1 MIALNDGMECV
12 DILKITFH
20 LVYPLITSIYGTKF
34 SKLVIDDREN
44 NRGSRN
50 VEQSLVHIAHA
61 QWLGQ
66 GHFLGQIIIEFK
78 TLNSYIFQYILKPF
92 VKYKLSKNNR
102 KCKFIA

>member
-50 VEQSLVHIAHA
+50 VEQSLVLNAHA

-66 GHFLGQIIIEFK
+66 GHFLGQIIID
-78 TLNSYIFQYILKPF
+78 LNAQYLFIRIQSRGIF
-92 VKYKLSKNNR
+92 
-102 KCKFIA
+102 